1 MAALGAPPE
10 SLWLAAATSPHAVLM
25 LDYDG
30 TLAPFQDDPAQAF
43 PYAGVEPL
51 LQDIAALHRD
61 RLILISGRRLDDLE
75 GLVSLPRT
83 VECWGS
89 HGRERRLPDGSREMM
104 LIPATA
110 AAVLDTA
117 GTWRA
122 LIESAGGI
130 FERKPTSIA
139 FHWRALDIDAR
150 SRIRTQLA
158 SRLAGIDGADGLFW
172 HEFDGGMELRV
183 TGVDKGTAVRQ
194 VLTETRSSHAHGA
207 LLAYLG
213 DDMTDEDAFRA
224 LGDEGFSI
232 LVRDQLRPTAAES
245 WLRPPGELL
254 RFLERWLDLRSRHP
268 GRSDP

>member
-30 TLAPFQDDPAQAF
+30 TLAPFHDDPAQAF

-89 HGRERRLPDGSREMM
+89 HGRERRLPDGRREMM
-104 LIPATA
+104 PIPTTA

-139 FHWRALDIDAR
+139 FHWRALDTDAR

-158 SRLAGIDGADGLFW
+158 SRLARINGAEGLFW

-194 VLTETRSSHAHGA
+194 VLADTRSSHVDGA

-232 LVRDQLRPTAAES
+232 LVRDQLRPTAAGS

-254 RFLERWLDLRSRHP
+254 RFLERWLDLRSRDT
-268 GRSDP
+268 GRSSS